1 MDQTQIQDLGNKIL
15 ALNMLEV
22 AELRTYL
29 EEKTGVKAAAPMM
42 GMPMGGMMG
51 GAVAGGEAAKVE
63 EKTEFDILLK
73 DVGANKIKV
82 IKVVREHT
90 NLGLKEAKELV
101 DGAPAEVKKGVS
113 KEDAAKIKAAL
124 EECGATVEVK

>member
-1 MDQTQIQDLGNKIL
+1 MDQAQIQDLGNKIL
-15 ALNMLEV
+15 TLNMLEV
-22 AELRTYL
+22 SELRKYL
-29 EEKTGVKAAAPMM
+29 EEKTGVTAAAPMM
-42 GMPMGGMMG
+42 GMPMAGMMG
-51 GAVAGGEAAKVE
+51 AGAGAAPEAAV
-63 EKTEFDILLK
+63 EKTEFDVLLK

-124 EECGATVEVK
+124 EESGATVEIK

>member
-15 ALNMLEV
+15 GLNMLEV
-22 AELRTYL
+22 AELRKYL
-29 EEKTGVKAAAPMM
+29 EDKTGVTAAAPMM
-42 GMPMGGMMG
+42 GMSMPMMG
-51 GAVAGGEAAKVE
+51 GAVAGGEAAKAE
-63 EKTEFDILLK
+63 EQTEFDVVLK
-73 DVGANKIKV
+73 EVGPNKIKV

-90 NLGLKEAKELV
+90 SLGLKEAKELV
-101 DGAPAEVKKGVS
+101 DGAPAEVKKAIS

>member
-15 ALNMLEV
+15 GLNMLEV
-22 AELRTYL
+22 AELRKYL
-29 EEKTGVKAAAPMM
+29 EEKTGVTAAAPMM
-42 GMPMGGMMG
+42 GMAMPMMG
-51 GAVAGGEAAKVE
+51 GAAAGGEAAKAE